1 MRHDIL
7 EKKED
12 ILRMIHNHE
21 PKTVICKFLNC
32 KHVTLNSYLK
42 KLNINY
48 SGNMGMKGKKTDK
61 KRKSA
66 LEYIKKDVLQNSK
79 LRKKLIE
86 DGHKKDECELCG
98 LNSWVG
104 QKITLELHHKD
115 GNHYNNDL
123 NNLQILCP
131 NCHSLTPNHSI
142 NKSKKPKTVK
152 KIIIKKENNCL
163 QCNIPI
169 KQKSNVCKKCHWNNL
184 RKVERPNIL
193 EVIDNVNKFG
203 YVQTGKKYGVS
214 DNTIR
219 KWIKIDSLAK

>member
-79 LRKKLIE
+79 LRKKHLHVYKLRILHVYNRLKSVRVNSAHRFVSLI
-86 DGHKKDECELCG
+86 
-98 LNSWVG
+98 
-104 QKITLELHHKD
+104 Q
-115 GNHYNNDL
+115 
-123 NNLQILCP
+123 
-131 NCHSLTPNHSI
+131 
-142 NKSKKPKTVK
+142 
-152 KIIIKKENNCL
+152 
-163 QCNIPI
+163 
-169 KQKSNVCKKCHWNNL
+169 
-184 RKVERPNIL
+184 
-193 EVIDNVNKFG
+193 
-203 YVQTGKKYGVS
+203 
-214 DNTIR
+214 
-219 KWIKIDSLAK
+219 